1 MVLIDSH
8 CHFDFAPFTQDPAHF
23 LTLAQQQ
30 GVKKLIVPAV
40 GQRNW
45 QQVTKLAAQFS
56 DIYFAL
62 GLHPFFSAEHSDDA
76 LGLLDVALK
85 EQQNNHQCV
94 AIGEC
99 GLDFAVADKA
109 SDPQAQR
116 QQQQFWLAAQLK
128 LANKY
133 QLPVILH
140 CRKAFPELLKLL
152 RQNPPKRGG
161 VYHAFSG
168 SYQQAT
174 QLLDLGIKIG
184 VGGTITYSRA
194 HKTRTTMTKLPLAAL
209 LLETDSPDMPVAGFQ
224 GQPNRPDRL
233 RNVLQSLAALR
244 TESEQEIARETSL
257 TTAELFA
264 IPL

>member
-1 MVLIDSH
+1 MLIDSH
-8 CHFDFAPFTQDPAHF
+8 CHFDFAPFAQDPAHY
-23 LTLAQQQ
+23 LAMAQQH
-30 GVKKLIVPAV
+30 GVEKLVVPAI

-45 QQVTKLAAQFS
+45 PLVMELAVQFPT
-56 DIYFAL
+56 IYFAL
-62 GLHPFFSAEHSDDA
+62 GLHPFFSAEHSEDA
-76 LGLLDVALK
+76 VAQLDHLLA
-85 EQQNNHQCV
+85 QQQTNCQCV

-99 GLDFAVADKA
+99 GLDFAVADKG
-109 SDPQAQR
+109 SEPQAQR
-116 QQQQFWLAAQLK
+116 QQQQAWLAEQLE
-128 LANKY
+128 LANRY

-140 CRKAFPELLKLL
+140 CRNAFPELLKLL

-174 QLLDLGIKIG
+174 QLVDLGIKIG

-209 LLETDSPDMPVAGFQ
+209 MLETDSPDMPVAGFQ

-233 RNVLQSLAALR
+233 RNVLQSLATLR
-244 TESEQEIARETSL
+244 TESEREIARVTSL

>member
-1 MVLIDSH
+1 MLIDSH
-8 CHFDFAPFTQDPAHF
+8 CHFDFEPFAQDPAHF
-23 LTLAQQQ
+23 LALAQQQ
-30 GVKKLIVPAV
+30 GVEKLVVPAI

-45 QQVTKLAAQFS
+45 LQVTQLAAQFP

-62 GLHPFFSAEHSDDA
+62 GLHPFFSAEHTDDA
-76 LGLLDVALK
+76 LAQLELALGL
-85 EQQNNHQCV
+85 QQDNSQCV

-99 GLDFAVADKA
+99 GLDFAVADA
-109 SDPQAQR
+109 MNEPLRQR
-116 QQQQFWLAAQLK
+116 QQQQRWLEGQLE
-128 LANKY
+128 LANRH

-140 CRKAFPELLKLL
+140 CRKAFPELMKLL
-152 RQNPPKRGG
+152 RQNPPKQGG

-174 QLLDLGIKIG
+174 QLLDLGIRIG

-209 LLETDSPDMPVAGFQ
+209 MLETDSPDMPVAGFQ
-224 GQPNRPDRL
+224 GQPNRPERL
-233 RNVLQSLAALR
+233 CVILQCLAALR
-244 TESEQEIARETSL
+244 TESEREIARETSL